1 MATNDNKTIFSA
13 HNTDKTN
20 KTSRGLSPEKSVHA
34 SHERHDDFNPVPQC
48 APGGFHSFKY
58 SFH

>member
-1 MATNDNKTIFSA
+1 MAANDNKTIFSV
-13 HNTDKTN
+13 HNS

-48 APGGFHSFKY
+48 APGG
-58 SFH
+58 